1 MKVVPQALP
10 TFRKMHRALK
20 VLGRSDHA
28 MTRTFPLSYVRQ
40 ILRGYAYLTLVC
52 FLSRSVCLG
61 QTQDIQEV
69 SQAAEDV
76 PSPTIQRTGY
86 IVKVPLPLIG
96 NRDAEIIQQIR
107 RIAEVSADNVGQR
120 PVVVLQFE
128 STGLPQQPTS
138 SQDQGIRGSQ
148 FERCLSLA
156 RFLTDREAA
165 ALRPVAYLPQSVV
178 GHAVLPV
185 LACQEI
191 FARPGVQLG
200 DASADSAVEP
210 TILAAY
216 RDIVARGRTN
226 IPAAVVEAMLLPN
239 TELRRIS
246 LTDTPG
252 TQVVSLAE
260 ANRLQDEGKV
270 SEFHETIW
278 NGAGPALLSSE
289 QMRGWRWIGP
299 TVQSLAELTSNLGV
313 DGSLRSVQQL
323 PREWRAVS
331 IDINRTL
338 NRQQVNQLLRSIR
351 SSVQEN
357 DTNLIVFQLQSGD
370 CDLEQASR
378 LASAIADLRDKVY
391 TVGLV
396 EDSLSG
402 PISLIPVACNEAILI
417 GQSTIGPDTR
427 PSAPSPLSEAQLRS
441 LDDLAIRIQRP
452 LPLLSVLADRT
463 AIVSTYIHQ
472 ASGQTSIFSQA
483 QIQNHIDRQAWVPK
497 QRVAGG
503 AAVQP
508 EVALEYGLVNSVEE
522 TSQLALSRLGLSDL
536 PEPLRTSWIDS
547 TVEMIAAQP
556 WIARLLLMIGMMA
569 LMVELG
575 SPGISLG
582 GLVAGLCFLG
592 YFWIEGLNGNVEML
606 EILLFFGGIFVLA
619 IELFVLPGFGI
630 FGITGLMMVFVS
642 LVLAA
647 QTFVWPTSSSEL
659 NTVASNLFWIALI
672 GLSGMMGL
680 VIFHQRLEQLPMFR
694 WLSLQPGGTES
705 IEEVEQ
711 REVLTHFEHLIGQ
724 LGLTTTRLNPSG
736 KAQFGD
742 DLVSVVGCDGMIG
755 AGAQVRVVEVRGN
768 LIIVEECQ

>member
-1 MKVVPQALP
+1 MYRTINQPMKYDLAGQTAL
-10 TFRKMHRALK
+10 
-20 VLGRSDHA
+20 
-28 MTRTFPLSYVRQ
+28 RTLA
-40 ILRGYAYLTLVC
+40 IL
-52 FLSRSVCLG
+52 RSVCIWPCCALGIFWMTAAALG
-61 QTQDIQEV
+61 QPATEVQDSTQQL
-69 SQAAEDV
+69 QNAPP
-76 PSPTIQRTGY
+76 PSTQRTGY

-96 NRDAEIIQQIR
+96 DRDAEVIQQIR
-107 RIAEVSADNVGQR
+107 RIAQVSADADVQR

-128 STGLPQQPTS
+128 STGLPQQVAGNPA
-138 SQDQGIRGSQ
+138 QDIRGSQ

-200 DASADSAVEP
+200 NASADSAVEP

-226 IPAAVVEAMLLPN
+226 IPWAVVEAMLLPN
-239 TELRRIS
+239 IELRRIS
-246 LTDTPG
+246 VTDSPG
-252 TQVVSLAE
+252 TQVVSLAD

-278 NGAGPALLSSE
+278 NGAGPVLLSAE
-289 QMRGWRWIGP
+289 QMRSWLWIAP
-299 TVQSLAELTSNLGV
+299 TVQSLADLTSNLGV
-313 DGSLRSVQQL
+313 DGSLRSIQQL
-323 PREWRAVS
+323 PREWRARS
-331 IDINRTL
+331 IKIDSSL
-338 NRQQVNQLLRSIR
+338 DQQRVNQLLRSIR
-351 SSVQEN
+351 SSVDQS
-357 DTNLIVFQLQSGD
+357 DTNLLVFQVQSAS
-370 CDLEQASR
+370 CDLQQAER

-391 TVGLV
+391 TVGLIKN
-396 EDSLSG
+396 SLTG
-402 PISLIPVACNEAILI
+402 PISLVPVACNEAILI
-417 GQSTIGPDTR
+417 GQSTVGPDNS
-427 PSAPSPLSEAQLRS
+427 PSGPPELSDVQLRA
-441 LDDLAIRIQRP
+441 LDDLASRIQRP
-452 LPLLSVLADRT
+452 FPLLTVLADRT
-463 AIVSTYIHQ
+463 AVVSTYVHQ
-472 ASGQTSIFSQA
+472 GSGLTSIFSQA
-483 QIQNHIDRQAWVPK
+483 QIQNHVDRQAWVPK

-503 AAVQP
+503 TAIQP
-508 EVALEYGLVNSVEE
+508 EVAMEYGLINSVEE
-522 TSQLALSRLGLSDL
+522 TSQLALSRLGLSEL
-536 PEPLRTSWIDS
+536 PEPMRSSWIDA
-547 TVEMIAAQP
+547 TITLITAQP

-592 YFWIEGLNGNVEML
+592 YFWIEALNGNVEML

-630 FGITGLMMVFVS
+630 FGVTGLMMIFVS

-647 QTFVWPTSSSEL
+647 QTFVWPTSSAEL
-659 NTVASNLFWIALI
+659 STVSSNLFWIALI
-672 GLSGMMGL
+672 GLGGMIGL
-680 VIFHQRLEQLPMFR
+680 VFLHQKLEQLPMFR

-705 IEEVEQ
+705 IEEVQQ
-711 REVLTHFEHLIGQ
+711 REVLTHYEHLAGQ

-742 DLVSVVGCDGMIG
+742 DLVSVVGCDGMIE
-755 AGAQVRVVEVRGN
+755 AGSQVRVVEVRGN
-768 LIIVEECQ
+768 LIIVEEYQ